1 MRLTLLSLAFLCTFN
16 AFATDVVIA
25 NGRVMDP
32 ETGLDAIRNIAIDN
46 GRITAISEQTLAG
59 DRIIDAK
66 GFVVAPGFIDLHAH
80 GQDEISNQFQAA
92 DGVTTALELEIGVYP
107 VAEWYASRE
116 GKAPINFGA
125 SVSHLFARGNLFA
138 EKLTDAKRG
147 EVPADKAFEFAA
159 HPVPDDKDR
168 QIILDFL
175 ELGIQDG
182 GLGLGLG
189 ISYTPSADHKEIY
202 SVFKLA
208 AKRDLPIFVH
218 LRNPK
223 QLNGDP
229 IAPLQEVLA
238 NAAATSASL
247 HVVHINSSMGEN
259 ADIALDMIRQMQK
272 NGLDV
277 TTENYPYTAG
287 STRLESALFD
297 NWESNFESL
306 QWVAT
311 GERLTK
317 ASFDKYRKQG
327 GWVIIHGRSEEMNAW
342 LIEQPDLII
351 ASDGIPFVDGLSH
364 PRSAGT
370 FARILGQ
377 YVRDEGKLTLMQAL
391 TKMTLM
397 PARRLEA
404 FAPAMKKKGRLQVGA
419 DADITIFDAAK
430 IIDRATYTKPAQR
443 SKGIEFVMVNGT
455 LVVDGGEIVSG
466 VNPGRGVK
474 AQ

>member
-1 MRLTLLSLAFLCTFN
+1 
-16 AFATDVVIA
+16 
-25 NGRVMDP
+25 
-32 ETGLDAIRNIAIDN
+32 
-46 GRITAISEQTLAG
+46 
-59 DRIIDAK
+59 
-66 GFVVAPGFIDLHAH
+66 
-80 GQDEISNQFQAA
+80 
-92 DGVTTALELEIGVYP
+92 
-107 VAEWYASRE
+107 
-116 GKAPINFGA
+116 
-125 SVSHLFARGNLFA
+125 
-138 EKLTDAKRG
+138 
-147 EVPADKAFEFAA
+147 
-159 HPVPDDKDR
+159 
-168 QIILDFL
+168 
-175 ELGIQDG
+175 
-182 GLGLGLG
+182 
-189 ISYTPSADHKEIY
+189 
-202 SVFKLA
+202 
-208 AKRDLPIFVH
+208 
-218 LRNPK
+218 
-223 QLNGDP
+223 
-229 IAPLQEVLA
+229 
-238 NAAATSASL
+238 
-247 HVVHINSSMGEN
+247 
-259 ADIALDMIRQMQK
+259 MIRQMQK

-297 NWESNFESL
+297 NWEGNFESL

-455 LVVDGGEIVSG
+455 LVVDGGEIVNG

>member
-1 MRLTLLSLAFLCTFN
+1 MRLTLITLLLLCTFN
-16 AFATDVVIA
+16 TFAVDLVIA

-32 ETGLDAIRNIAIDN
+32 ETGLDGIRYIAVDK
-46 GRITAISEQTLAG
+46 GRITAITEQALSG
-59 DRIIDAK
+59 DRMIDAT
-66 GFVVAPGFIDLHAH
+66 GLIVAPGFIDLHAH
-80 GQDEISNQFQAA
+80 GQDEVSNQFQAA

-107 VAEWYASRE
+107 VAKWYESRQ

-125 SVSHLFARGNLFA
+125 SVSHPFVRGNVFA
-138 EKLTDAKRG
+138 EKRGKATRG
-147 EVPADKAFEFAA
+147 EVSSEQAFEFAA
-159 HPVPDDKDR
+159 HEVPDAKDR
-168 QIILDFL
+168 QQFLDYL
-175 ELGIQDG
+175 NLGIEEG

-189 ISYTPSADHKEIY
+189 ITYTPSADHREIY

-218 LRNPK
+218 LRNAK
-223 QLNGDP
+223 QLSGDP

-238 NAAATSASL
+238 NAAGTGAAL

-259 ADIALDMIRQMQK
+259 ADIALEMIREMQSR
-272 NGLDV
+272 GLDV

-297 NWESNFESL
+297 NWNSNYESL

-317 ASFDKYRKQG
+317 QSFDKYRKEG

-342 LIEQPDLII
+342 LVEQPDLII

-370 FARILGQ
+370 FARILGR
-377 YVRDEGKLTLMQAL
+377 YVREEGKLTLMQAL

-397 PARRLEA
+397 PARRLES
-404 FAPAMKKKGRLQVGA
+404 FAPAMKNKGRIQVGA
-419 DADITIFDAAK
+419 DADITIFDEDK
-430 IIDRATYTKPAQR
+430 IIDRATYTKPAQY
-443 SKGIEFVMVNGT
+443 SDGIEYVMVNGT
-455 LVVDGGEIVSG
+455 LVLDKGITVNGVYPGEGI
-466 VNPGRGVK
+466 R
-474 AQ
+474 AE

>member
-1 MRLTLLSLAFLCTFN
+1 MRFPLLALLLLWAFNTF
-16 AFATDVVIA
+16 AIDLVIA

-32 ETGLDAIRNIAIDN
+32 ETGLDATRNIAIDD
-46 GRITAISEQTLAG
+46 GRITAISEQALSG
-59 DRIIDAK
+59 DRIIDAA
-66 GFVVAPGFIDLHAH
+66 GLVVAPGFIDLHAH

-107 VAEWYASRE
+107 VAKWYESRK

-125 SVSHLFARGNLFA
+125 SVSHPFVRGNVFA
-138 EKLTDAKRG
+138 EKLADAKRG
-147 EVPADKAFEFAA
+147 EVSSEQAFKYAA
-159 HPVPDDKDR
+159 HHVPDDKDR
-168 QIILDFL
+168 LQIQEFLD
-175 ELGIQDG
+175 LGIEEG

-189 ISYTPSADHKEIY
+189 ITYTPSADHKEIY

-218 LRNPK
+218 LRNAN

-229 IAPLQEVLA
+229 VAPLQEVLA
-238 NAAATSASL
+238 NAAGTGAAL

-259 ADIALDMIRQMQK
+259 ADIALEMIREMQSR
-272 NGLDV
+272 GLDV

-317 ASFDKYRKQG
+317 ESFDKYRKEG
-327 GWVIIHGRSEEMNAW
+327 GWVIIHGRTEAMNAW
-342 LIEQPDLII
+342 LVEQLDLII

-370 FARILGQ
+370 YARILGR
-377 YVRDEGKLTLMQAL
+377 YVREEGRLTLMQAL
-391 TKMTLM
+391 SKMTLM
-397 PARRLEA
+397 PARRLES
-404 FAPAMKKKGRLQVGA
+404 FAPAMKNKGRIQVGA
-419 DADITIFDAAK
+419 DADITIFDASK
-430 IIDRATYTKPAQR
+430 IIDRATYTKPAQH
-443 SKGIEFVMVNGT
+443 SDGIEYVMVNGT
-455 LVVDGGEIVSG
+455 LVLDKGESVNG
-466 VNPGRGVK
+466 VYPGKGVK
-474 AQ
+474 AE